1 MLGVISFAIKKV
13 IIIVSIVTI
22 MIGTLIGWILT
33 RNYYN
38 GKIVAEKNNYIVTLE
53 NENKRQNNEIKV
65 YKTEIEEKNTTI
77 DWMEKSIDI
86 YMSVYG
92 CF

>member
-13 IIIVSIVTI
+13 IITVSIVAI

-38 GKIVAEKNNYIVTLE
+38 DKIIAEKNNYIR
-53 NENKRQNNEIKV
+53 K
-65 YKTEIEEKNTTI
+65 
-77 DWMEKSIDI
+77 
-86 YMSVYG
+86 
-92 CF
+92 

>member
-13 IIIVSIVTI
+13 IIIVFIVAI

-33 RNYYN
+33 RSYYN
-38 GKIVAEKNNYIVTLE
+38 DKIIAEKNNYIVTLE
-53 NENKRQNNEIKV
+53 NENKRQNNEIK
-65 YKTEIEEKNTTI
+65 EKNAAI
-77 DWMEKSIDI
+77 DWMEKSINI

>member
-13 IIIVSIVTI
+13 IITVSIVAI

-38 GKIVAEKNNYIVTLE
+38 DKIIAEKNNYIVTLE
-53 NENKRQNNEIKV
+53 NENKRQNNEI
-65 YKTEIEEKNTTI
+65 EEKNAAI
-77 DWMEKSIDI
+77 DWMEKSINI

>member
-13 IIIVSIVTI
+13 IITVSIVAI

-38 GKIVAEKNNYIVTLE
+38 DKIIAEKNNYIVTLE
-53 NENKRQNNEIKV
+53 NENKRKNN
-65 YKTEIEEKNTTI
+65 EIEEKNAAI
-77 DWMEKSIDI
+77 DWMEKSINI

>member
-13 IIIVSIVTI
+13 IITVSIVAI

-38 GKIVAEKNNYIVTLE
+38 DKIIAEKNNYIVTLE
-53 NENKRQNNEIKV
+53 NENKRQNNEI
-65 YKTEIEEKNTTI
+65 EEKNAAI
-77 DWMEKSIDI
+77 DWMEKSINI
-86 YMSVYG
+86 YMPVYG